1 MAESIA
7 ELFAIRAGDD
17 RAGIIFEDRVWTWG
31 EVADESAARASVL
44 RATGLAGRHL
54 GILLD
59 NVPEYVFLLG
69 AAALTGSV
77 AVGINDTRR
86 GEALAEDIRH
96 TDCAVVLTDSTKV
109 NLLEDVDVGAPI
121 QVTDEAEWTELVE
134 SHRGAGLPAPLPG
147 GDALFLLVFTSG
159 STGAP
164 KAVRMTQGR
173 ALRMMAGAAAVYTE
187 RDVLYCSM
195 PMFHTNALN
204 GSLFPGLSAGASVV
218 LKRRFSASA
227 FLGDIRRHACTSF
240 NYVGRSLAYI
250 LAQPPTE
257 ADSDNSLVFCI
268 GAEASPRDRKEFRR
282 RFGCYVVEGY
292 TSSEGGV
299 SINPFPGMPDD
310 ALGRPPEGIDVA
322 IVDPTSGA
330 ERARAL
336 FGEGHELLNPAE
348 AIGEIVRRDDQ
359 ASFEGYYA
367 NEEAERV
374 RTRDGWFWTGD
385 LGYRDEEGTF
395 YFAGRGTDWLRVD
408 GENFAAGPVE
418 LDSRTAPRRCRQ
430 RRLRSARSAHRRS
443 GDGRTRAE
451 IRCCLRPQCVR
462 RVLGVPTR
470 PRYQVGTAVR
480 TDRRGPPG
488 HCDGKDRPDP
498 SPLRAVADLGPDLV
512 EAWPRPRVP
521 TADQCRHRQHRSCVR
536 LDRSAAPALV
546 RCLPVRSTLDAMAG
560 SLQGGDRVSPLHLG

>member
-31 EVADESAARASVL
+31 EVVDESAARASVL

-86 GEALAEDIRH
+86 GEALAGDIRH

-109 NLLEDVDVGAPI
+109 NLLENVDVGAPI

-173 ALRMMAGAAAVYTE
+173 ALGMMAGAAAVYTE

-336 FGEGHELLNPAE
+336 FGEGHELLNPAD

-418 LDSRTAPRRCRQ
+418 LILGRHPDVAGSVVYAVPDPRTGDQVMAALE
-430 RRLRSARSAHRRS
+430 LRSGAAF
-443 GDGRTRAE
+443 
-451 IRCCLRPQCVR
+451 
-462 RVLGVPTR
+462 
-470 PRYQVGTAVR
+470 
-480 TDRRGPPG
+480 
-488 HCDGKDRPDP
+488 DP
-498 SPLRAVADLGPDLV
+498 SAFAVFLESQPDLGTKWAPQYVRIVEDLPVTATGKIDRTPLRSERWQTSDPIWWRPGRDLEYLPLTTVDIGNI
-512 EAWPRPRVP
+512 EAAFDSTGR
-521 TADQCRHRQHRSCVR
+521 RHLLS
-536 LDRSAAPALV
+536 
-546 RCLPVRSTLDAMAG
+546 
-560 SLQGGDRVSPLHLG
+560 